1 MLLAKRCI
9 LNCIRSNRGVRGMKK
24 RNRTPTEGLFKSTP
38 TYIIAIIVL
47 LALIILS
54 LLAAVT
60 IGSVRIPIQDVY
72 HVLLYKLFGI
82 GDAAAWG
89 SGSVHDVVWF
99 IRLPRLILALG
110 VGMGLAI
117 CGVVMQAIVKNPLA
131 DPYILGVSSG
141 ASLGATLAILL
152 GVGVALGSNY
162 VGIVAF
168 LGAFGISVAVVI
180 LANIGGKAN
189 SVKLLLAG
197 MALSAV
203 CSAFSNF
210 IVYFANDKEG
220 IQTITYWL
228 MGSLAGASWEN
239 ISFILPITL
248 FGTFFFLTQF
258 RTLNLMLLGDD
269 VSVTL
274 GTDLHRWRQVY
285 LLVSSLMIG
294 FIVYSSG
301 MIGFVGLIIPH
312 VVRMLFGTDHKK
324 LVPLCALT
332 GALFLIWADVLCR
345 VIIQGMELPIG
356 ILTSMIGA
364 PCFIW
369 LMVRRRYGFGG
380 GD

>member
-1 MLLAKRCI
+1 MG
-9 LNCIRSNRGVRGMKK
+9 IRVGSRRGLV
-24 RNRTPTEGLFKSTP
+24 
-38 TYIIAIIVL
+38 
-47 LALIILS
+47 
-54 LLAAVT
+54 
-60 IGSVRIPIQDVY
+60 
-72 HVLLYKLFGI
+72 
-82 GDAAAWG
+82 
-89 SGSVHDVVWF
+89 

-239 ISFILPITL
+239 ISFILPITF

>member
-1 MLLAKRCI
+1 MKQKDVSSGLLKGKPVYIVVLIA
-9 LNCIRSNRGVRGMKK
+9 LMGV
-24 RNRTPTEGLFKSTP
+24 
-38 TYIIAIIVL
+38 
-47 LALIILS
+47 LIFSI
-54 LLAAVT
+54 LAAVT
-60 IGSVRIPIQDVY
+60 FGSVNIPLGDVY
-72 HVLLYKLFGI
+72 RVILHKLFGL
-82 GDAAAWG
+82 GEPAAWG
-89 SGSVHDVVWF
+89 QGAVHDVVWF

-117 CGVVMQAIVKNPLA
+117 CGVIMQAIVKNPLA
-131 DPYILGVSSG
+131 DPYILGISSG

-152 GVGVALGSNY
+152 GVGLVFGKNY
-162 VGIVAF
+162 VGVTAF
-168 LGAFGISVAVVI
+168 IGAFGISLAVMT
-180 LANIGGKAN
+180 LANVGGRAN

-228 MGSLAGASWEN
+228 MGSLGGASWEN
-239 ISFILPITL
+239 ISFILPLIL
-248 FGTFFFLTQF
+248 AGTVFFWTQY
-258 RTLNLMLLGDD
+258 RTLNLMLLGDE

-285 LLVSSLMIG
+285 LLVSSAMIG

-312 VVRMLFGTDHKK
+312 LVRMLFGTDHKK
-324 LVPLCALT
+324 VIPISALT
-332 GALFLIWADVLCR
+332 GSIFLIWADVLCR
-345 VIIQGMELPIG
+345 VVIPGMELPIG

-369 LMVRRRYGFGG
+369 LMVKKRYGFGG
-380 GD
+380 AD